1 VAQTFQCSIITP
13 QETAFEGEITYA
25 TFQAWDGQEG
35 LLSQRSPLL
44 TKLGIG
50 IVRLDLEAGGK
61 AWFLLDGGFA
71 QMQEGVLMLLSGNAM
86 SSDSVSLSEAQSELD
101 DANARVVTGTE
112 DRDQRE
118 RTQQWARAKVDFAK
132 AAG

>member
-1 VAQTFQCSIITP
+1 MAQTFQCSIITP
-13 QETAFEGEITYA
+13 QETAFDGKITYA

-35 LLSQRSPLL
+35 ILSQRSPLL

-71 QMQEGVLMLLSGNAM
+71 QMQEGVLMLLSSNAM
-86 SSDSVSLSEAQSELD
+86 TSDSVSLAEAQSELD

-112 DRDQRE
+112 DREARE
-118 RTQQWARAKVDFAK
+118 RAQQWARAKVTFAK
-132 AAG
+132 TTG